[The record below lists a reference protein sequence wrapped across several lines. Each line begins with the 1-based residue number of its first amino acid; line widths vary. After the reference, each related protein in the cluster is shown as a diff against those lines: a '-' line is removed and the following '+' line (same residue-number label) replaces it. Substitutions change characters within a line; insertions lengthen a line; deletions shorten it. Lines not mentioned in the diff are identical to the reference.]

1 MTEATRIIRCLT
13 EQVRLVLRSVFRNSA
28 VLQILDMLG
37 AGAESVPLSWTCWV
51 LVGGVRETK

>member
-13 EQVRLVLRSVFRNSA
+13 EQVRLVFTSVFRNSA

-51 LVGGVRETK
+51 LVGGGG